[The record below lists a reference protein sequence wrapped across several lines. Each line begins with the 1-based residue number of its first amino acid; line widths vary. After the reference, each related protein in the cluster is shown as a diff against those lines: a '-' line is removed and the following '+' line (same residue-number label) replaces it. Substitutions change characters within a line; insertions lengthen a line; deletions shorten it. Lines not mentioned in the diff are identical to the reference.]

1 MGIIFSV
8 KKLAKYFPVG
18 GKTLKA
24 VDCLTFEIYER
35 EVYGVVGESGSGKS
49 TLGRCMLNLVEPTAG
64 EVIFGDEIMP
74 MSELARKSPARMKS
88 LRRDMQVVFQNPNS
102 SFNPKMTIGRALYNA
117 ASFFGLKGG
126 GRDRIHELL
135 DYVNLDRSV
144 LSRYSNALSG
154 GEMQRLA
161 IVRALIPSP
170 RFVMADEPVSAL
182 DVSVQAQILNILGEM
197 KNRFGLT
204 MMFISHE
211 LTVVEHICDRI
222 MVMYLGAMME
232 LGPVEELFGN
242 PLHPY
247 TRALLDSRPK
257 TSPDEKKTREML
269 EGEIPGAV
277 DIPAGCRFFSRCPDA
292 VRECGEIPPELYK
305 VTDFHFVACHL
316 VRDTVGNN

>member
-1 MGIIFSV
+1 
-8 KKLAKYFPVG
+8 
-18 GKTLKA
+18 
-24 VDCLTFEIYER
+24 
-35 EVYGVVGESGSGKS
+35 
-49 TLGRCMLNLVEPTAG
+49 
-64 EVIFGDEIMP
+64 
-74 MSELARKSPARMKS
+74 
-88 LRRDMQVVFQNPNS
+88 MQVVFQNPNS
-102 SFNPKMTIGRALYNA
+102 SFNPKITIGKALYSA
-117 ASFFGLKGG
+117 ARFFGLKDGG
-126 GRDRIHELL
+126 KDRINELL
-135 DYVNLDRSV
+135 DYVNLNESV

-170 RFVMADEPVSAL
+170 KFIMADEPVSAL

-204 MMFISHE
+204 MMFISHD

-222 MVMYLGAMME
+222 IVMYLGAVME
-232 LGPVEELFGN
+232 SGPVEELFGN

-257 TSPDEKKTREML
+257 TSPDEKRARKIL

-292 VRECGEIPPELYK
+292 VTECGEITPGLYEA
-305 VTDFHFVACHL
+305 TDSHFVACSL
-316 VRDTVGNN
+316 LKDAVGG